1 MLSKILHLEMVK
13 EDGSMLPDIIE
24 IYDDY
29 RDLGI
34 INRKIT
40 EGKEIELVK
49 DYIDYRKNRFTASSC
64 KKLAIFIETKID
76 NSYPDIVFVEYNP
89 NNYSDWN
96 DGRESLNKDDLKLL
110 YHIYARNSVQASD
123 IVSQLGLTWKTTML
137 SIENLFDAELIMRK
151 NKNWMITDVNKI
163 STYKIEAV
171 EAKLNHWDQVLQQSI
186 INKNFASESYALS
199 ISETSLKKETLSKF
213 RKFGI
218 GVCLKH
224 GDKFNIIKE
233 AERASIPVNFN
244 SIIFNEWIG
253 RIINTKEQN
262 INAIG

>member
-1 MLSKILHLEMVK
+1 
-13 EDGSMLPDIIE
+13 MLPDIIE

-40 EGKEIELVK
+40 EGKEIELVR
-49 DYIDYRKNRFTASSC
+49 DYIDYRKEKFNPLSE
-64 KKLAIFIETKID
+64 KKLAIFIESKID

-89 NNYSDWN
+89 NNYYKWN
-96 DGRESLNKDDLKLL
+96 DTRANLNKDDLKVL
-110 YHIYARNSVQASD
+110 YHIYSKNGVQSTD
-123 IVSQLGLTWKTTML
+123 IVTQLGLTWKSAML
-137 SIENLFDAELIMRK
+137 AIENLYDAGLIFRK
-151 NKNWMITDVNKI
+151 NQNWILTDVDMI

-171 EAKLNHWDQVLQQSI
+171 EAKLNHWEQVLQQSI

-199 ISETSLKKETLSKF
+199 IAESTLKKEVLSKF
-213 RKFGI
+213 KKFGI

-224 GDKFNIIKE
+224 GTEFDIIKE
-233 AERASIPVNFN
+233 AKKVPIPVNFN

-253 RIINTKEQN
+253 RILNAKEKRL
-262 INAIG
+262 NAVG

>member
-1 MLSKILHLEMVK
+1 
-13 EDGSMLPDIIE
+13 MLPDIIE

-29 RDLGI
+29 RSLGI

-49 DYIDYRKNRFTASSC
+49 DYINYRKDRFNASPD

-89 NNYSDWN
+89 HNYSDWN
-96 DGRESLNKDDLKLL
+96 NNRENLTKDDLKIL
-110 YHIYARNSVQASD
+110 YHIYAQNSVQASD
-123 IVSQLGLTWKTTML
+123 IVSQLGLTWKTTMI
-137 SIENLFDAELIMRK
+137 SIENLYDAGLIIRK
-151 NKNWMITDVNKI
+151 NRNWIITDVNKI
-163 STYKIEAV
+163 CTYKIEAV
-171 EAKLNHWDQVLQQSI
+171 EAKLSNWNQVLQQSI

-199 ISETSLKKETLSKF
+199 ISESSLKEDMMSKF

-224 GDKFNIIKE
+224 GNRFKIIKE
-233 AERASIPVNFN
+233 AERTSIPVNFN

-253 RIINTKEQN
+253 RIINAKENN

>member
-1 MLSKILHLEMVK
+1 
-13 EDGSMLPDIIE
+13 MLPDIIE

-29 RDLGI
+29 RDIGI

-40 EGKEIELVK
+40 EGKEIELVR
-49 DYIDYRKNRFTASSC
+49 DYIDYRKERFKAASN
-64 KKLAIFIETKID
+64 KKLAIFLETKID

-89 NNYSDWN
+89 NNYGDWN
-96 DGRESLNKDDLKLL
+96 KNRGSLNKDDLKIL
-110 YHIYARNSVQASD
+110 YHIYSKKSMQASD
-123 IVSQLGLTWKTTML
+123 IVSQLGLAWKTTML
-137 SIENLFDAELIMRK
+137 AIENLFDADLITRK
-151 NKNWMITDVNKI
+151 NQNWMITDANKI

-171 EAKLNHWDQVLQQSI
+171 EAKLNHWEQVLQQSI

-199 ISETSLKKETLSKF
+199 IAETSLKRETLSKF

-224 GDKFNIIKE
+224 GNNFDIIKE
-233 AERASIPVNFN
+233 AESVPIPVNFN

-253 RIINTKEQN
+253 RIINTKE
-262 INAIG
+262 INVDANGSTNY